1 MTMNP
6 STDEL
11 VPPGGMYA
19 RVPIPAVKTLI
30 YSGNRPAARVLFALC
45 MHLGKDGR
53 VVWPGY
59 PTIALFAYVSENN
72 IRQILNKLIGMGYI
86 SVEKKRVGRHSKKHY
101 SILPRAYL
109 DGQNQQRS
117 KINTGKEKI
126 EHWICHTCLEDVD
139 LADAEFVNHRDWEG
153 KNDDYWRHVKCV
165 TPYNSCRVVPA
176 NPGLLQ
182 ERENRERIRRGM

>member
-1 MTMNP
+1 MIP
-6 STDEL
+6 SVDEL

-19 RVPIPAVKTLI
+19 RVPIPAIKTLV

-72 IRQILNKLIGMGYI
+72 IRNILNKLIGMGYI
-86 SVEKKRVGRHSKKHY
+86 SIEKRRVGRHSQNHY
-101 SILPRAYL
+101 SILPKAYL
-109 DGQNQQRS
+109 GAQNQQLS
-117 KINTGKEKI
+117 KSKKI
-126 EHWICHTCLEDVD
+126 QDPHVHWICHTCLEDVD
-139 LADAEFVNHRDWEG
+139 LADAELVRNTDWEG
-153 KNDDYWRHVKCV
+153 KRDDYWRHVKCI
-165 TPYNSCRVVPA
+165 TPYHSCRVIPA

-182 ERENRERIRRGM
+182 ERENRERIRMGL